1 MKQDKTQLNFAVLGF
16 RGSLEPSG
24 TEFRICQR
32 MERGYNWSW
41 VEAQV
46 SAAAAEWNRC
56 AGASS
61 LAGPR
66 FSLDEQQKREDAYD
80 EALRRVE
87 REAKCA
93 RRGGKQRAEA
103 QRRVVAVFPEFAKT
117 ALGLEDAAVQMLTE
131 GFLPI
136 GTEFAQWARRFDPEL
151 PMADVVQACRNAWTL
166 CGIQP
171 LVGDRI
177 EMTPAVVGYSLLYPY
192 SDNYLDDVGIPAHR
206 RLEFSTRFRDRLC
219 GLPIAPRDRHEA
231 AVWSMVAL
239 IEMQYPRD
247 EYPRVYES
255 LLAIHRAQENS
266 IAQQRRSSRLSEDE
280 ILRLSCAKGGTS
292 VLADACLS
300 HGYLTDAEARFAF
313 DWGVLLQL
321 GDDLQDVQEDLKQ
334 SSATLFTRTAEMGI
348 PLDGMVRQLLKF
360 SAQVANEVDAL
371 PHGDTALKRLLRM
384 SWRSLILMAVAR
396 SHRFFTPGFLADV
409 QLLSPFRF
417 GFLRARNKRLS
428 GRAGLYRVLFE
439 SFLESADA
447 DLSGLPEPE
456 SWLNCGRNRDAV
468 KTGVFTAS
476 RSAEI
481 STSRAAF

>member
-24 TEFRICQR
+24 SEFRICQR

-80 EALRRVE
+80 DALRRVE

-151 PMADVVQACRNAWTL
+151 PMADVVQACRNAWTV

-231 AVWSMVAL
+231 AV
-239 IEMQYPRD
+239 
-247 EYPRVYES
+247 
-255 LLAIHRAQENS
+255 
-266 IAQQRRSSRLSEDE
+266 
-280 ILRLSCAKGGTS
+280 
-292 VLADACLS
+292 
-300 HGYLTDAEARFAF
+300 
-313 DWGVLLQL
+313 
-321 GDDLQDVQEDLKQ
+321 
-334 SSATLFTRTAEMGI
+334 
-348 PLDGMVRQLLKF
+348 
-360 SAQVANEVDAL
+360 
-371 PHGDTALKRLLRM
+371 
-384 SWRSLILMAVAR
+384 
-396 SHRFFTPGFLADV
+396 
-409 QLLSPFRF
+409 
-417 GFLRARNKRLS
+417 
-428 GRAGLYRVLFE
+428 
-439 SFLESADA
+439 
-447 DLSGLPEPE
+447 
-456 SWLNCGRNRDAV
+456 
-468 KTGVFTAS
+468 
-476 RSAEI
+476 
-481 STSRAAF
+481 